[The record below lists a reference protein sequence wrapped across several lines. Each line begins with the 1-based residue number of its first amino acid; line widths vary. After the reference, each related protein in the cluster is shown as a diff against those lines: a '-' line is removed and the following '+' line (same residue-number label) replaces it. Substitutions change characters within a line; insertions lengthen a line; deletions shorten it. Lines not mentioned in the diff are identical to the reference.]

1 MPEIVWKQGA
11 ENDLLQ
17 IFAELEDRRET
28 LGEQFVMKLD
38 ATLESL
44 RLHPK
49 MAPMFEEPVRR
60 LVVSSTGY
68 GLFYSVEPRGIIIHG
83 LIHLSRDPENHP
95 GKDSTL
101 ASPGLNLRRRRV
113 SGVGG
118 RPPSSR
124 HLPATP

>member
-28 LGEQFVMKLD
+28 LGEQFVLKLD
-38 ATLESL
+38 VTLESL

-60 LVVSSTGY
+60 LVVGSTGY
-68 GLFYSVEPRGIIIHG
+68 GLFYSVEPRGIIVHG
-83 LIHLSRDPENHP
+83 LIHLSRDPETIRA
-95 GKDSTL
+95 KIRRL
-101 ASPGLNLRRRRV
+101 LR
-113 SGVGG
+113 
-118 RPPSSR
+118 
-124 HLPATP
+124 LD